1 VSEVL
6 FDPSSLA
13 VLLPDFLVRQRWFAG
28 DDASGASIREV
39 EIVEAG
45 SPALVWLL
53 VDVGDASYQVFVGL
67 RPLEQIE
74 RFLEGK
80 GLWFLGDVDTD
91 SGPLLAYDAVIDPE
105 LALRILAI
113 VAPDETAERVRPL
126 NAEQSNSSVVFD
138 ERLILKLFRKV
149 EAGPNPDVELPGAL
163 TAVGF
168 PHIAPTVGE
177 WHRGGADLAVVRA
190 FLEGG
195 GDGWQLAL
203 TSLRDVYMSRV
214 EPAAAGGDIG
224 PEAERLGRVTA
235 ELHLALAGALGTSPA
250 EPQAWADT
258 MERAAGDDA
267 EVASALDAY
276 TALRGVADAGKA
288 MRIHGDLHL
297 GQVLRTDAGWFL
309 LDFEGEPLI
318 PIAERRKPSSPL
330 RDVAGMLRSFHYA
343 AEVALRDHGES
354 VDDELRGLAQRWEA
368 HACGAFLEGYGAVE
382 GIDELLPASEHE
394 RRVVLDAFVV
404 AKAVYEVAYERAH
417 RADWVDI
424 PLTALARLAGAHR

>member
-1 VSEVL
+1 MTDVM
-6 FDPSSLA
+6 FDPSALA
-13 VLLPDFLVRQRWFAG
+13 VLLPDFLVRQRWFEG
-28 DDASGASIREV
+28 DDATGASIREV
-39 EIVEAG
+39 EIFEAG

-53 VDVGDASYQVFVGL
+53 VDVGGSSYQVFVGL

-126 NAEQSNSSVVFD
+126 NAEQSNSSIVFD
-138 ERLILKLFRKV
+138 ERSILKLFRKV
-149 EAGPNPDVELPGAL
+149 EVGPNPDVELPGAL

-168 PHIAPTVGE
+168 PHIAATVGE
-177 WHRGGADLAVVRA
+177 WHRGGADLAVVRS

-214 EPAAAGGDIG
+214 EPSAAGGDIG

-235 ELHLALAGALGTSPA
+235 EMHLALAGALGTSAA
-250 EPQAWADT
+250 EPKVWADN
-258 MERAAGDDA
+258 MASAAGDDP

-276 TALRGVADAGKA
+276 AALRAVDDAGKA

-297 GQVLRTDAGWFL
+297 GQVLRTDAGWFV
-309 LDFEGEPLI
+309 LDFEGEPLV

-343 AEVALRDHGES
+343 AAVALRDYGES
-354 VDDELRGLAQRWEA
+354 ADDDLRALAQRWEA
-368 HACGAFLEGYGAVE
+368 HASGAFLEGYGSVD
-382 GIDELLPASEHE
+382 GIDDLLPASEHD
-394 RRVVLDAFVV
+394 RRVVLDAFVA

-417 RADWVDI
+417 RAEWVDI
-424 PLTALARLAGAHR
+424 PLMALARLAGAR